1 MTPGFY
7 VTHVNKPRQEFSVCK
22 IEKAVRRV
30 SSASDY
36 ELEQLIIEIIQL
48 FDQSDEIASKT
59 IAKLIAAWLYKRD
72 PKESLSWVLSRSDP
86 TLIKAAANTALNL
99 YLAG

>member
-7 VTHVNKPRQEFSVCK
+7 VTHHNKPRQEFSVSK

-36 ELEQLIIEIIQL
+36 ELEHLVVEIVNL
-48 FDQSDEIASKT
+48 FSESDEISSKT

-86 TLIKAAANTALNL
+86 ALTKAAANTALNL
-99 YLAG
+99 YLAR